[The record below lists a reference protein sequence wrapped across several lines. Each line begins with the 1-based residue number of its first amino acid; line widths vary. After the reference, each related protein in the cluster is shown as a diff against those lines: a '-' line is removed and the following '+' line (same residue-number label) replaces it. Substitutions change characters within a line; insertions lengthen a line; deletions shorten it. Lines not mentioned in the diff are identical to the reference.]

1 MSTYWYKL
9 NSSTM
14 LLLNLVLKML
24 LRLQECDLGVFF
36 CWVEQTHLSQHINTN
51 QEPSPT
57 NDKSKT
63 DALVDS

>member
-24 LRLQECDLGVFF
+24 WSLQKCDLGGFF
-36 CWVEQTHLSQHINTN
+36 CWVEQKHLSQQIKTN
-51 QEPSPT
+51 REPSQT